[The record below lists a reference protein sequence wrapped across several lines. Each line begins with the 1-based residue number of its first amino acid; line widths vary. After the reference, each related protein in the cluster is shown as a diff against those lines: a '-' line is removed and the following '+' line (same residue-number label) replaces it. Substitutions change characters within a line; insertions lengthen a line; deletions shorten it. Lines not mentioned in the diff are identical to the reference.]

1 MSNENNITKSN
12 ILYDFALVALPVT
25 ICKVMTFVTIVL
37 CYMICGLISTTGL
50 NITLDIRIVGIA
62 VIIIS
67 MVLHTY
73 EAYKQSKKIAIRCNT
88 LKNTIYFFLLNMIV
102 EMIPITLYLTQ
113 HNLDYNKPYYMLLS
127 MLVGIIDLAKG
138 IFNIETH
145 SFVMIYSIISIYRVL
160 VLCKF
165 IRDEK
170 KKI

>member
-1 MSNENNITKSN
+1 
-12 ILYDFALVALPVT
+12 
-25 ICKVMTFVTIVL
+25 
-37 CYMICGLISTTGL
+37 
-50 NITLDIRIVGIA
+50 
-62 VIIIS
+62 
-67 MVLHTY
+67 
-73 EAYKQSKKIAIRCNT
+73 
-88 LKNTIYFFLLNMIV
+88 MIV